1 MSFWLP
7 PSHSLW
13 RDQSFVFFW
22 LGRAISLLGTAIT
35 SVVLPILVY
44 RLTASALLTSLLATL
59 EVLPYLL
66 FGLFAGEVADRVD
79 RRRLMVGCDLL
90 NTFLLGSIPA
100 AGWLHAL
107 TVPHIFVVALLSA
120 SAFVWFDAA
129 DFGAI
134 PTLVGRE
141 HLVAAT
147 SAIASM
153 STVVG
158 IVGPALGG
166 ALIATIGPAA
176 GIALSTLLGWFSP
189 LRQRTKIHDL
199 TKKQT

>member
-1 MSFWLP
+1 
-7 PSHSLW
+7 
-13 RDQSFVFFW
+13 
-22 LGRAISLLGTAIT
+22 
-35 SVVLPILVY
+35 
-44 RLTASALLTSLLATL
+44 
-59 EVLPYLL
+59 
-66 FGLFAGEVADRVD
+66 
-79 RRRLMVGCDLL
+79 MVGCDLL
-90 NTFLLGSIPA
+90 NTFLFGSIPA

-107 TVPHIFVVALLSA
+107 TVLHIFVVALLSA
-120 SAFVWFDAA
+120 LAFVWFDAA

-166 ALIATIGPAA
+166 ALITTIGSAA